1 MSVWAVTCLLDP
13 EVVDDYLKR
22 KRHAEEVQQSEQ
34 ENRKIDVH
42 TALANEVYA
51 IRTLNKQSA
60 EWTVTQTKTMAL
72 WYKQAGD
79 LPLTTTKQLLLSRY
93 HETMMHGNAARSTS
107 CNCDST
113 TSSPFGHSY
122 CTRRYDGRSTNQSKN
137 NAMTMTTVK
146 KCKKPLME
154 RTR

>member
-1 MSVWAVTCLLDP
+1 MQAINDTQPVTMLVWAVTCLLDP

-60 EWTVTQTKTMAL
+60 EQWTVAQKKTMAL
-72 WYKQAGD
+72 WYKRVCD
-79 LPLTTTKQLLLSRY
+79 LPLTTTQQLLLSRY
-93 HETMMHGNAARSTS
+93 HDTMMHGNAAV
-107 CNCDST
+107 
-113 TSSPFGHSY
+113 PV
-122 CTRRYDGRSTNQSKN
+122 
-137 NAMTMTTVK
+137 ATVTA
-146 KCKKPLME
+146 PLPHLLV
-154 RTR
+154 TPIT